1 MHVRKRKVSLSCGQQ
16 SLREFDIVGSF
27 EVRQS
32 LDRAWNVKDLEA
44 DMCRSKHL
52 ELIRK
57 DLKEEE
63 IGFLGNCF
71 QNPNIRGIL
80 LFEIKEPLH

>member
-1 MHVRKRKVSLSCGQQ
+1 
-16 SLREFDIVGSF
+16 
-27 EVRQS
+27 
-32 LDRAWNVKDLEA
+32 
-44 DMCRSKHL
+44 MCRSKHL

-80 LFEIKEPLH
+80 LFEIKENLTLKQGIFVLTCENRDF